1 MLVEVVS
8 NYRLIWISCSSFL
21 FLMRRRTP
29 RSTRTDTLLPYTTLF
44 RSIEGAKPAGQAQ
57 AGRGADTTAHIRVPQ
72 RLFAPVSGRNCADW
86 TRRGPLRPALG
97 SKLHGRTVEYHLP
110 RKYRRAGN
118 TGDPRHL
125 VRSLSRQARHRR
137 DIRRLPRTRGSI
149 THPANKTS

>member
-97 SKLHGRTVEYHLP
+97 SKIHGRTVDYYLQ
-110 RKYRRAGN
+110 RKYHRAGN
-118 TGDPRHL
+118 TDNPRHTVPAL
-125 VRSLSRQARHRR
+125 RRQERHKRKLS
-137 DIRRLPRTRGSI
+137 TI
-149 THPANKTS
+149 TSPA